1 MNRLSDTAMKV
12 LAIVI
17 LVYIITRTDLLKFI
31 GLGKSGYE
39 LKELEDVDQE
49 PANNN
54 VIPRCEMKAGT
65 GLASSLLPREVASQE
80 DFGQFAPE
88 DVLKG
93 QNFMDPRE
101 QIGFPETIGGTLRN
115 SNQSVRAEPANPKNV
130 YTWNNSTIVPD
141 LMQRKLFT

>member
-39 LKELEDVDQE
+39 LRELEDAEQE

-115 SNQSVRAEPANPKNV
+115 SNQSIRAEPANPKNV
-130 YTWNNSTIVPD
+130 YAWNNSTIVPD